1 MINDSRDKY
10 GSVSRVFHWLMTL
23 LILWQFLKLGDRISE
38 GEHWIGQTLVPWH
51 VSLGVLLFVL
61 VVLRIVW
68 FVRQYKQRPLHDPAT
83 ASLVKSGH
91 FALYACMVLMPITGL
106 FYMLGNGYGLK
117 VFGAQLVAKGPE
129 IDWAASIGSLHSPLA
144 WLTVIL
150 VLGHTAAALYHLYV
164 KRDDIM
170 RRML

>member
-10 GSVSRVFHWLMTL
+10 GSVSRLFHWLMTL

-91 FALYACMVLMPITGL
+91 FALYACMALMPITGL
-106 FYMLGNGYGLK
+106 LYMLGNGYGLK
-117 VFGAQLVAKGPE
+117 VFGTQLVAKGPE

-150 VLGHTAAALYHLYV
+150 VLGHTAAALYHHYV

>member
-10 GSVSRVFHWLMTL
+10 GSVSRLFHWLMTL

-106 FYMLGNGYGLK
+106 LYMLGNGYGLK

-150 VLGHTAAALYHLYV
+150 VLGHTAAALYHHYV

>member
-91 FALYACMVLMPITGL
+91 LALYVCMVLMPITGL
-106 FYMLGNGYGLK
+106 LYMLGNGYGLK

-150 VLGHTAAALYHLYV
+150 VLGHTAAALYHHYV

-170 RRML
+170 RRMM

>member
-91 FALYACMVLMPITGL
+91 LALYVCMVLMPITGL
-106 FYMLGNGYGLK
+106 LYMLGNGYGLK
-117 VFGAQLVAKGPE
+117 VFGAQWVAKGPE

-150 VLGHTAAALYHLYV
+150 VLGHTAAALYHHYV

-170 RRML
+170 RRMM